1 MISFRRNYVPV
12 SQGVGVSEGAA
23 VSQAAGAS
31 RTAGL
36 KTLPRAVAGAFL
48 DRNTRGSAL
57 AVTMALPVVAL
68 TLPALLRLLVSP
80 GSTFSAFSLT
90 TALIIA
96 ATAITLRRI
105 ARGRRTSFK
114 LLRRAMFPRWLMF
127 SASTRADI
135 GFWLLNTMATGMM
148 IGWAALSFPAVAK
161 WTSAVL
167 VMLLGPQPAPWLAPP
182 AVAAIQTFAMFLA
195 YELAYWLDHYLSHEI
210 PFLWEFHRVHHT
222 AETLSP
228 ITVFRVHP
236 IDSLVFYN
244 IMVLIMAPTS
254 AIFGFL
260 LGTPGHDLTLD
271 GTNVIVLTYIFTT
284 FHLQHSHIW
293 IAFTGTL
300 GRIFA
305 SPAHHQ
311 IHHSSDPD
319 HFGRNLGAGLAVF
332 DWLFGTLR
340 IPRERSECLTFGVEP
355 SQHAPHTIAG
365 GLITPFVRAFR
376 MVPGRRLRIGSP
388 GLAGVRPWQ
397 PPEDDLAA

>member
-1 MISFRRNYVPV
+1 M
-12 SQGVGVSEGAA
+12 
-23 VSQAAGAS
+23 
-31 RTAGL
+31 
-36 KTLPRAVAGAFL
+36 
-48 DRNTRGSAL
+48 
-57 AVTMALPVVAL
+57 
-68 TLPALLRLLVSP
+68 LLSP
-80 GSTFSAFSLT
+80 GSTFSALSLT
-90 TALIIA
+90 AALVIA
-96 ATAITLRRI
+96 AAAITVRRR

-114 LLRRAMFPRWLMF
+114 LLCRAMFPRWLMF

-148 IGWAALSFPAVAK
+148 IGWAALSFPAVAN
-161 WTSAVL
+161 WTSAAL
-167 VMLLGPQPAPWLAPP
+167 IALFGSQPAPCLAPL
-182 AVAAIQTFAMFLA
+182 AVVAIQTFAMFLA

-236 IDSLVFYN
+236 VDTLVFYN
-244 IMVLIMAPTS
+244 ITVLIMAPTS

-260 LGTPGHDLTLD
+260 LGTTGHDLQIASHDLKID
-271 GTNVIVLTYIFTT
+271 GTNVIVLAYIFCT

-340 IPRERSECLTFGVEP
+340 IPQRRPEHLTFGVEP

-365 GLITPFVRAFR
+365 GLITPFVRAFPTI
-376 MVPGRRLRIGSP
+376 PGRRHRIGSP
-388 GLAGVRPWQ
+388 GLAGIQPWQ
-397 PPEDDLAA
+397 PPRDDLAAWYRARGSREKPRAAAR